1 MTQRSVLVVGAG
13 AVGQVFGHHLAL
25 GGAHVTYFV
34 REQYRAHVQQGFALR
49 QLGGRHSKAPVH
61 ESGFSVVTRV
71 EELRGAHF
79 QHAYFTLSSTAIRGS
94 WLRPVIG
101 ALGDATIVA
110 LQPTR
115 EDWEVVRAAG
125 IPTSRLVAGSIGLVS
140 YAAPLPGEK
149 NVPGPCTSYWL
160 PPGVRSLFSGPDERT
175 RDVVHALKDG
185 GLPAHKVADVHALF
199 AQPTALGMTYLL
211 ALEAC
216 GFHVATLERCAL
228 LKQCTE
234 AMREVSAIVAARD
247 GRSQPGLKLITH
259 PLALRALLAAG
270 RRLAPFPLEPY
281 LQRHFSK
288 VREQTHL
295 ILANIKAAGDG
306 LGLSTS
312 ALTGLMQSCPTFRPP
327 RVSAHAAL
335 N

>member
-1 MTQRSVLVVGAG
+1 
-13 AVGQVFGHHLAL
+13 VGQVFGHHLAL

-34 REQYRAHVQQGFALR
+34 REQYRAQVQQGFALR
-49 QLGGRHSKAPVH
+49 QLGGRQAKAPVH
-61 ESGFSVVTRV
+61 ESGFSVASRA
-71 EELRGAHF
+71 EELRAAQF
-79 QHAYFTLSSTAIRGS
+79 QHAYFTLSSTAIRGP
-94 WLRPVIG
+94 WLRPVLD
-101 ALGDATIVA
+101 ALGDATIVS

-115 EDWEVVRAAG
+115 DDWAVVRAAG
-125 IPTSRLVAGSIGLVS
+125 TPTSRLVAGSIGLVS

-149 NVPGPCTSYWL
+149 GVPGPCTSYWL
-160 PPGVRSLFSGPDERT
+160 PPGARSFFSGPDERT

-185 GLPAHKVADVHALF
+185 GLPAHKVADVHALM
-199 AQPTALGMTYLL
+199 AQPNALGMTYLL

-228 LKQCTE
+228 LPQCTA
-234 AMREVSAIVAARD
+234 AMREVSAIVAARE
-247 GRSQPGLKLITH
+247 GQSQPALRLVTH
-259 PLALRALLAAG
+259 PLALRMLLAAG
-270 RRLAPFPLEPY
+270 KRLAPFPLEPY
-281 LQRHFSK
+281 LHRHFSK

-312 ALTGLMQSCPTFRPP
+312 ALTGLMQSCPTYRAP
-327 RVSAHAAL
+327 RGSAHAAL